1 VKLCLFGGTAF
12 LGKAIAEAALD
23 RGHEV
28 TCVARGVSGAVPE
41 GARHL
46 VIDRTQSGVYEA
58 LVDERFEAVV
68 ELTWQPGFAE
78 DALNALSA
86 STPQWL
92 FISSVSVYADHAHL
106 GMDESS
112 PALAP
117 FEGEAATLEH
127 YGEAKVACEQAI
139 ERERGDRFCVVRPG
153 LIGGPGDQSDRSG
166 AWVARAAVVPDAPL
180 LAPRGEKSFVQ
191 ILDVRDLAQ
200 FVVTA
205 LEREVRGTFNAVGDA
220 VAFDAFIEA
229 SRRVGGHEGEVCFI
243 DWSWLEER
251 GINQW
256 AGPESMACFV
266 ADLDMTGWG
275 RVNGAK
281 ALRHGLKLRPLEQ
294 TLADTL
300 VDERQ
305 RGLDRPRSAGL
316 SRERELQLLRE
327 LDH

>member
-12 LGKAIAEAALD
+12 LGKAIAETALG

-28 TCVARGVSGAVPE
+28 TCAARGVSGSVPE

-46 VIDRTQSGVYEA
+46 VIDRTQSDAYAAV
-58 LVDERFEAVV
+58 VNERFDAVV
-68 ELTWQPGFAE
+68 ELTWQPGFAQ
-78 DALNALSA
+78 DALNALSV

-106 GMDESS
+106 GMDECS
-112 PALAP
+112 PVLAP

-139 ERERGDRFCVVRPG
+139 ERARGDLFCVVRPG

-166 AWVARAAVVPDAPL
+166 AWVARAAAAPLAPL

-191 ILDVRDLAQ
+191 VLDVRDLAQ

-205 LEREVRGTFNAVGDA
+205 LEREVRGTFNAVGD
-220 VAFDAFIEA
+220 VRAFDAFIEE
-229 SRRVGGHEGEVCFI
+229 SRRVGGHEGEVRFV

-266 ADLDMTGWG
+266 ADLDMAGWG
-275 RVNGAK
+275 RVNGAQ
-281 ALRHGLKLRPLEQ
+281 ALSHGLKLRPLNE

-300 VDERQ
+300 SDERQ
-305 RGLDRPRSAGL
+305 RGLDRPRRAGL

>member
-1 VKLCLFGGTAF
+1 MKLCLFGGTAF

-305 RGLDRPRSAGL
+305 RGLDRPRRAGL

>member
-1 VKLCLFGGTAF
+1 MKLCLFGGTAF
-12 LGKAIAEAALD
+12 LGKAIAEDALD

-305 RGLDRPRSAGL
+305 RGLDRPRRAGL